1 MEGVLASA
9 VDLLSD
15 NQVDAMLGALSVNT
29 PEAVTRFGVPNRD
42 R

>member
-9 VDLLSD
+9 VDLLWD

-29 PEAVTRFGVPNRD
+29 PRSRD
-42 R
+42 ALRRSQS